1 LIFDGSFTSDS
12 FLSWQ
17 GSRFISSGNPVFPK
31 MVPVSSQNNKILDAE
46 SHSSKSKRKM
56 FKVVQRK
63 RTTPDEPEILCSEMF
78 LLCHHEMEVGS
89 TV

>member
-1 LIFDGSFTSDS
+1 
-12 FLSWQ
+12 
-17 GSRFISSGNPVFPK
+17 

-63 RTTPDEPEILCSEMF
+63 RTTPDEPEILSDSDNEMPGSTNTSENCFYHNLTLVLIFRAPRRRHQNF
-78 LLCHHEMEVGS
+78 LLLQ
-89 TV
+89 